1 MKSKPRRTGNAELRA
16 KSGQGKT
23 ELIFFLGKGGVGK
36 TTIAAAYACWRA
48 HSNRRQRVL
57 LLSTDPA
64 HSLGAVLD
72 RKLPPKLI
80 AVSISK
86 RAQLAVHEI
95 DAEQRFR
102 KFLDRYREPLIAAIE
117 SGTVFTR
124 EEIQP
129 LLSSTLPG
137 MAEMAGLL
145 AIDDALQ
152 SGRFDCVV
160 VDTAPFGHTLR
171 LFQLPESFQKLLRF
185 LEISSSRDA
194 ILAAHFGGRVPAPS
208 PLLGEWRQ
216 ILESLLIDLRQRARL
231 VLVTTPEM
239 FALQESL
246 RVGALMRA
254 MSPPLQ
260 FEELVLNRMVDRDSR
275 CPTCK
280 AQYREGMGARALLR
294 REFPRLPLRHAP
306 DDGAPILGPARLVR
320 LGQQVFGD
328 HGRQFKAL
336 APRMTSKLRLLPA
349 AWPDVPQQ
357 LAITV
362 GKGGVG
368 KTTVSAA
375 MAVHLRTANKTQVAV
390 CSTDPA
396 PSLDDVFE
404 QPVDGE
410 LRPMGDDPGM
420 LAAEIDAPAAFH
432 AWAAQMKEKISDVL
446 STKSG
451 GVHVDLWFE
460 RLLFEALLDVVPPGL
475 DEVFGVLHL
484 STLLGPNRTR
494 RGSEG
499 GQFKLILDMAPTGH
513 ALELLRTPE
522 RILHWSRLLLKSLAA
537 HRKLPFA
544 RDAGAEI
551 AQFASNVRGLAGR
564 LHDRSGTA
572 AWVVMLAEPLPDRET
587 ERLIRELRALQ
598 VPIAGLI
605 VNRLLMVRGDRCPRC
620 RLRQTWQFASLGRL
634 KNAAFR
640 DTPLYALPE
649 LTRPISGRAA
659 LERLTKELR
668 RLS

>member
-1 MKSKPRRTGNAELRA
+1 MKPKPRRTGNAELRA
-16 KSGQGKT
+16 KSGQSKT
-23 ELIFFLGKGGVGK
+23 ELIFFTGKGGVGK

-48 HSNRRQRVL
+48 HSDRRQRVL

-64 HSLGAVLD
+64 HSLGDVLD
-72 RKLPPKLI
+72 RRLPHKQMAL
-80 AVSISK
+80 SLSQ

-102 KFLDRYREPLIAAIE
+102 KFLEHYREPLIAAIE

-124 EEIQP
+124 EEIEP

-145 AIDDALQ
+145 AIDDALH

-171 LFQLPESFQKLLRF
+171 LFQLPEAFQNLLRF
-185 LEISSSRDA
+185 LEIASSRDA
-194 ILAAHFGGRVPAPS
+194 ILAAHFGGRVPAPN

-216 ILESLLIDLRQRARL
+216 VLDSLLIDLRQRARL
-231 VLVTTPEM
+231 VLVTTPET

-246 RVGALMRA
+246 RVGAVMRA

-260 FEELVLNRMVDRDSR
+260 FHELVLNRVVDRRSR
-275 CPTCK
+275 CPTCS
-280 AQYREGMGARALLR
+280 AQYREVAGARALLR
-294 REFPRLPLRHAP
+294 REFPRRPLRYAP
-306 DDGAPILGPARLVR
+306 DQGAPILGPLRLVQF
-320 LGQQVFGD
+320 GQQVFGD
-328 HGRQFKAL
+328 KCSQLKSP
-336 APRMTSKLRLLPA
+336 APRKTSKPRLSPA

-375 MAVHLRTANKTQVAV
+375 MAVHLRTANTMQVAV

-404 QPVDGE
+404 QPVDGR
-410 LRPMGDDPGM
+410 LQPMGDDPGL

-432 AWAAQMKEKISDVL
+432 AWAAQMKEKISHVL
-446 STKSG
+446 STNSG
-451 GVHVDLWFE
+451 GVHVDLSFE

-475 DEVFGVLHL
+475 DEVFGVLRL
-484 STLLGPNRTR
+484 STLLGPHRSR
-494 RGSEG
+494 RGAEG
-499 GQFKLILDMAPTGH
+499 GRFKLILDMAPTGH

-522 RILHWSRLLLKSLAA
+522 RILHWSRLLLKSLAG

-544 RDAGAEI
+544 RDIGAEI
-551 AQFASNVRGLAGR
+551 AQFASNVRWLAGR
-564 LHDRSGTA
+564 LHDRQTTA

-598 VPIAGLI
+598 VPVAGLI
-605 VNRLLMVRGDRCPRC
+605 VNRLMVGGSGCPRC
-620 RLRQTWQFASLGRL
+620 RLRQRWQFASLGRL
-634 KNAAFR
+634 KQAAFR
-640 DTPLYALPE
+640 GIPLFALPE
-649 LTRPISGRAA
+649 LTRRISGRAA
-659 LERLTKELR
+659 LEKLTKQLR
-668 RLS
+668 QLS